1 MMPKPYYKS
10 GNKKPAIN
18 SDKCIGRNFKKGKE
32 NNQCDLPSIHQ
43 TNNTNIRTGNL
54 TSNDFFILRET
65 QYLNEKIFNI
75 RNKPVKPILNLLFL
89 ENQDRLLQYKQNNRE
104 MEQKAIK
111 LENQKYRNRI
121 NNQKSYFLS
130 FYGKEVVKSHDEMIN
145 KIINKPKKLCV
156 LPKINK
162 KTCIKYKTSMTEPNI
177 DNIDNADTFELN
189 QQNQGAQHKRS
200 NIQCYEQ
207 DNDNSNNNQD
217 NNIIKEKND
226 ENKNNENINNSNNKC
241 DVKNNKRNNTNEI
254 SKNNNYNNINNNEN
268 NNNLHKNKKS
278 NIDNSKNNNNDENN
292 NNIKNSNN
300 RESILDYKED
310 EEQF

>member
-1 MMPKPYYKS
+1 MMPKPYYKL

-18 SDKCIGRNFKKGKE
+18 SDKSISRNIKKGKE
-32 NNQCDLPSIHQ
+32 NSQCQLPSIHQ
-43 TNNTNIRTGNL
+43 NNNTNIRTGNQ

-75 RNKPVKPILNLLFL
+75 RNKPVKPIFNLLFL
-89 ENQDRLLQYKQNNRE
+89 ENQARLLQYKQNNRE

-111 LENQKYRNRI
+111 QENQKYRNRI

-130 FYGKEVVKSHDEMIN
+130 FYGKEVVKSHDEMID
-145 KIINKPKKLCV
+145 KIINKPKKLYV

-162 KTCIKYKTSMTEPNI
+162 KTCIKYKTSVTEPNI
-177 DNIDNADTFELN
+177 DDIDNADTFDLN

-226 ENKNNENINNSNNKC
+226 ENKNNENINNSNNKY
-241 DVKNNKRNNTNEI
+241 DDKNNKSNNINEI

-268 NNNLHKNKKS
+268 NNIDKNRKS
-278 NIDNSKNNNNDENN
+278 NIGNSKNNNNSNEN
-292 NNIKNSNN
+292 NNIKNNN